1 MPNLQTGDRVE
12 WTGVRTGAPR
22 RGVYIDSRDGI
33 ANIRTDKGGYTTVDI
48 KDLKVLS

>member
-22 RGVYIDSRDGI
+22 RGMYIDSRDGI
-33 ANIRTDKGGYTTVDI
+33 ANIRTDKGGYTTVAI
-48 KDLKVLS
+48 KDLTVLS